1 MLVLIAHLKLKYY
14 YISIRKMKYFQIQS
28 PLKEGMI
35 LTNSENNKHKKTS
48 TNPGHFVK
56 MILSKCLARQAN
68 LLRHTCDHHEYRFL
82 I

>member
-1 MLVLIAHLKLKYY
+1 MLVAIAHLKLKYF

-28 PLKEGMI
+28 PLKGGVI
-35 LTNSENNKHKKTS
+35 LTNYENIKHKKTS
-48 TNPGHFVK
+48 THPGHFVR

-82 I
+82 V

>member
-1 MLVLIAHLKLKYY
+1 MLVAIAHLKLKYY
-14 YISIRKMKYFQIQS
+14 YISIRKIQS
-28 PLKEGMI
+28 PSKGGMI

>member
-1 MLVLIAHLKLKYY
+1 MIVAIAHLKLKYY
-14 YISIRKMKYFQIQS
+14 YILFEKYFPIQS
-28 PLKEGMI
+28 PLKGGMI

-82 I
+82 V

>member
-1 MLVLIAHLKLKYY
+1 MLVAIAHLKLKYY
-14 YISIRKMKYFQIQS
+14 YVFIRKMKYFQIQS
-28 PLKEGMI
+28 PLKGGMI
-35 LTNSENNKHKKTS
+35 LTNSENNKHKNPS

-82 I
+82 V

>member
-1 MLVLIAHLKLKYY
+1 MPVAIAHLKLKYY
-14 YISIRKMKYFQIQS
+14 YISIRKSKYFQIQS
-28 PLKEGMI
+28 PLKGGMI
-35 LTNSENNKHKKTS
+35 LSNSENNKHKKTS